1 MAILVE
7 DFQDLLRALDD
18 HPDWLEELRRRILD
32 EQFLKLPDWVRQ
44 NSRDIQALKVSIEES
59 RVAFEARFTTVD
71 ADIATLK
78 ADVGVLKA
86 DVGVLKAD
94 VGVLKGGMAEIR
106 WRNNFAGRFGRVVRR
121 ARLAE
126 PSDLDGIEDA
136 LHDGRITE
144 SEADAV
150 RLLDLIVRGIRRT
163 NGERE
168 EVFLAVEISV
178 TIDEHDITR
187 AIDRAAILRKIG
199 HNAVPVV
206 AGEKMDA
213 RLRDSAVAR
222 GVEVVFGD

>member
-86 DVGVLKAD
+86 DVGVLR
-94 VGVLKGGMAEIR
+94 GGMAEIR